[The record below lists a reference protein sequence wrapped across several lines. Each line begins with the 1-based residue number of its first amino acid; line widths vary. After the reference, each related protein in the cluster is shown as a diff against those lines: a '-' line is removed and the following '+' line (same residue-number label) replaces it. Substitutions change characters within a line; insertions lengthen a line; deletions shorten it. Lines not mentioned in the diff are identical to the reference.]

1 MTYLNNW
8 LDKYMTGK
16 EVPLKL
22 VLHTNS
28 GKQLIDAR
36 GKEYQAGFGSLMLR
50 LMELTEERK
59 RKNSWLYKFFNGRF
73 GTLEIDIEIKEICDA
88 LDQAQVNWAKYR

>member
-1 MTYLNNW
+1 MSS

-22 VLHTNS
+22 VLHTNA
-28 GKQLIDAR
+28 GKQEIDAK

-50 LMELTEERK
+50 LLELVEERK
-59 RKNSWLYKFFNGRF
+59 TKNNWWYRFFNGRF
-73 GTLEIDIEIKEICDA
+73 GTLEIDHEIKEICDA
-88 LDQAQVNWAKYR
+88 LDQAQVTWARYR